1 MINFR
6 KISEND
12 LSLILRW
19 RTDSEVTRYMQTDIE
34 FDPEKQLIWY
44 NQIVRDC
51 SPAEHLIILHN
62 DKPVGVLYLGKCN
75 STIQESTWGYYIGE
89 SESQIIG
96 GLIPAYFYNYMFL
109 HRDASLNKITGHCF
123 ALNTKIRAIH
133 RFYGVREVKVLKEYI
148 CKHGKMFDIILVEI
162 TREKWLSQKE
172 NFQLYQL
179 ILKE

>member
-6 KISEND
+6 KISEDD
-12 LSLILRW
+12 LPLLLRW
-19 RTDSEVTRYMQTDIE
+19 RANPNVNQYSLTDIE
-34 FDPEKQLIWY
+34 FDLEKQFKWY
-44 NQIVRDC
+44 NEVVRIC
-51 SPAEHLIILHN
+51 SPTEHLIILHN
-62 DKPVGVLYLGKCN
+62 DKPVGVLYLGKYN
-75 STIQESTWGYYIGE
+75 STIKDSTWGYQISE

-109 HRDASLNKITGHCF
+109 QRDTSLNKITGHCF
-123 ALNTKIRAIH
+123 ALNTKMRAIH

-148 CKHGKMFDIILVEI
+148 CKHGKVFDIILVEI

-172 NFQLYQL
+172 NFQHYQL

>member
-19 RTDSEVTRYMQTDIE
+19 RTDPNVTRYMSTDIE
-34 FDPEKQLIWY
+34 FDLEKQFKWY
-44 NQIVRDC
+44 NEVVRIC
-51 SPAEHLIILHN
+51 SPTEHWIISLN
-62 DKPVGVLYLGKCN
+62 DKPIGLLNLENYDPAN
-75 STIQESTWGYYIGE
+75 QQTSWGYYIGDLE
-89 SESQIIG
+89 SRIIG

-123 ALNTKIRAIH
+123 ALNTKMRAIH